1 MAQVFMTECPEA
13 LKETQGTDP
22 NQWPCLIFSSSTT
35 GLLKQAAMVL
45 SRQTSNANTLSTC
58 TGICNDI
65 FNTILLQ
72 HLKIRL
78 YLHFI
83 FVNSNGFTHINL
95 PIYVATK
102 KTFQNLF

>member
-1 MAQVFMTECPEA
+1 MFFTTECPEA
-13 LKETQGTDP
+13 LKETQSTDP
-22 NQWPCLIFSSSTT
+22 NQWPCLIFSSSTI

-45 SRQTSNANTLSTC
+45 SRQTSSANRLSTC

-72 HLKIRL
+72 HLKIWL
-78 YLHFI
+78 YLHFLL
-83 FVNSNGFTHINL
+83 VNYNGFMHTNL